1 MSASDREAPEGGSAE
16 PGPLPNRFTRST
28 ALGCLG
34 LAGVFAL
41 PGLLFLPLED
51 WRLPSWLTQ
60 LMALGVFAALAGGAW
75 LLVRVPSGGAPHAR
89 DAQRP
94 LTRSGQSP
102 VVERPAQRGNR
113 VTLVALV
120 ALVALAAVGYLAT
133 GAAATVAAEGASL
146 LMVVV
151 VGAVC
156 LVMGGLVAAARV
168 PVPAWT
174 WARMPIQAGW
184 RPQGVA
190 IALFGLALLG
200 WALLG
205 AAGVGFRWG
214 VVGLAMLLLASVV
227 VSPLAQRWPRPMSGG
242 SDPRDRRAGGEGNV
256 TPPYDARPS
265 WPEDR

>member
-1 MSASDREAPEGGSAE
+1 MSAPDREAPDGGSPE

-51 WRLPSWLTQ
+51 WRLPNWLTQ

-75 LLVRVPSGGAPHAR
+75 LLVRVPSGGAPRAR

-94 LTRSGQSP
+94 LTRSGQAP
-102 VVERPAQRGNR
+102 VVERPAERGNR
-113 VTLVALV
+113 ATVVALA

-133 GAAATVAAEGASL
+133 GAAATVTAEGASL
-146 LMVVV
+146 LLV
-151 VGAVC
+151 VGVGVLC
-156 LVMGGLVAAARV
+156 IVMGGLVAVGRV

-174 WARMPIQAGW
+174 WARTPIQVGL

-214 VVGLAMLLLASVV
+214 VVGLAVLLLASVV
-227 VSPLAQRWPRPMSGG
+227 VSPLAQRWPRAVSRSG
-242 SDPRDRRAGGEGNV
+242 DLRDRPPAGHEDK
-256 TPPYDARPS
+256 TPPYDVRPS